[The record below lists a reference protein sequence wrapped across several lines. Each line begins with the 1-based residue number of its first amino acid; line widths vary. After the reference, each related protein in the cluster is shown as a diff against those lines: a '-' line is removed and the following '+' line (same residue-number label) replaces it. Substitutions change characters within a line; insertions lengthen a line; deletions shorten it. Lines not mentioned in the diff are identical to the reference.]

1 VDSVGE
7 ELERLARLRAS
18 GDLTDAEYELL
29 KTQLIHRER
38 DAARS
43 EKTDRARSQVPGWF
57 TKKEGPVHTTLSREI
72 WQSIRAS
79 LGEKGHTPGWE
90 RGGTQPLRGYAPEKG
105 IGTFP
110 IVLASSPIG
119 LLRQIPD
126 RDRVSRSTVN
136 LDASAWE
143 GFVLQGERHIRIS
156 LSEWDRHRTS
166 VTGINVVLVPTD
178 YPGFDE
184 VSQRQNSIVGAVKEQ
199 QRGKRASELAPSDEN
214 NEHLWCFIGSVGHTE
229 KHARYIS
236 VQIGPSPED
245 VLCIGR
251 LPAHPLANLGTLK
264 KGPSPR
270 VVLTA
275 LEELRQKTWSN

>member
-1 VDSVGE
+1 MDSVGE
-7 ELERLARLRAS
+7 ELERLARLKAS
-18 GDLTDAEYELL
+18 GNLSESEYELL
-29 KTQLIHRER
+29 KARLIDRER

-43 EKTDRARSQVPGWF
+43 EKSDSARSRVPGWF

-72 WQSIRAS
+72 WKSIRDS
-79 LGEKGHTPGWE
+79 LGEYEHY
-90 RGGTQPLRGYAPEKG
+90 RGYASEKG
-105 IGTFP
+105 IGRFP
-110 IVLASSPIG
+110 VELASSPSG
-119 LLRQIPD
+119 LFSRIPD
-126 RDRVSRSTVN
+126 RDRVSRATVN

-143 GFVLQGERHIRIS
+143 GLVLQGDRHIRIS
-156 LSEWDRHRTS
+156 LSEWDRYRTL
-166 VTGINVVLVPTD
+166 VTGINVVLVPAD
-178 YPGFDE
+178 HPRLDE

-199 QRGKRASELAPSDEN
+199 QRDKRRLHDEAPFDPHRSEP
-214 NEHLWCFIGSVGHTE
+214 LWCFIGSVGHTE

-251 LPAHPLANLGTLK
+251 DPAHWLVHLWESPG

-270 VVLTA
+270 VVLPA